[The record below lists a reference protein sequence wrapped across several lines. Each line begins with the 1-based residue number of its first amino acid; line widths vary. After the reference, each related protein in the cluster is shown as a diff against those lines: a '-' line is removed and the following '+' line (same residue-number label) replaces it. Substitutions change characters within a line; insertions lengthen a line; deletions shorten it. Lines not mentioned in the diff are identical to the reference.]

1 MAFEDDDMALK
12 WMDETCVRYLEMIHH
27 QHGGTGSVLRS
38 KRLDRFACVALLMTI
53 LFFHR
58 VQMLLLSWSTGM
70 FFSLFFAWV
79 SVMFTLLELGIV
91 NMICIACKWETT
103 SWRDKLIAQLEA
115 YAEPA

>member
-1 MAFEDDDMALK
+1 MSFDDDDMALK
-12 WMDETCVRYLEMIHH
+12 WMDETCYRYLEMIHRH
-27 QHGGTGSVLRS
+27 HGGTGSVLES

-70 FFSLFFAWV
+70 FFSLLFAWL
-79 SVMFTLLELGIV
+79 SVMFTLLELGVV
-91 NMICIACKWETT
+91 NVICTVFHWETT
-103 SWRDKLIAQLEA
+103 KWRDALIAQLEA